1 MVDPI
6 WFSLAF
12 VCVSSCCG
20 RHPPFHVPTHFFL
33 RNSLPIFSTILCLQ
47 ADLARV
53 DRSRTPWLI
62 AVLHAPWYNSNAAH
76 QLNGDRMMAAM
87 ESLLYEARVDLIFAG
102 HVHAYERMVIISIV
116 L

>member
-1 MVDPI
+1 VYLLAVEDTLLSIYQPI
-6 WFSLAF
+6 
-12 VCVSSCCG
+12 
-20 RHPPFHVPTHFFL
+20 FFL
-33 RNSLPIFSTILCLQ
+33 KNSFPIFSTILCLQ

-87 ESLLYEARVDLIFAG
+87 ESLLYEARVDLVFAG